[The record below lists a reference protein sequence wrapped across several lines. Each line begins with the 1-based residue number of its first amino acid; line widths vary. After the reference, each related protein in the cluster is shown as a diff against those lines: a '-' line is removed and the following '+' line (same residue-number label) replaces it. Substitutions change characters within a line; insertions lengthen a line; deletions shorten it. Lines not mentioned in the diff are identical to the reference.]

1 MAYFVIMEE
10 AQHPVIGFGLEYAG
24 QLIYCEAIMQ
34 ENYYDV
40 HFDGEWKAAIA
51 HNDDMEWSQASGV
64 ILPQAILDEIGFR
77 IDSNYK

>member
-1 MAYFVIMEE
+1 MED

-24 QLIYCEAIMQ
+24 QLTYCEAIMQ
-34 ENYYDV
+34 ENYYDINI
-40 HFDGEWKAAIA
+40 DGEWMASIA

-64 ILPQAILDEIGFR
+64 ILPQAIIDEIGFR